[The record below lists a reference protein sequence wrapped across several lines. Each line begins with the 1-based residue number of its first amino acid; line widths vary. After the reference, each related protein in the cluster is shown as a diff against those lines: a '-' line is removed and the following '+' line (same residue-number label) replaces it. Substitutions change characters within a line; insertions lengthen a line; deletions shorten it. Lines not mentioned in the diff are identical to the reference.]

1 MTALS
6 RLPSGTVNPAKGGS
20 ESSVKAKETIVETLT
35 RRVRHYV
42 DIEPDAF
49 EDLSTLPFKLESYR
63 TGEDIIRVGDTVDN
77 VFVIEQGW
85 AIRYRRLE
93 DGRRQILNFML
104 PGDCFDMMAVTAA
117 TADHSVAAATKLQL
131 RRVNARDFLNAIRR
145 NETLATAFWWSV
157 VQEEAILRE
166 QIVRVGR
173 RSARERV
180 SHLLLELNRRI
191 AAIEGELSDII
202 ALPFPQALLGDALGL
217 SVVHISRTLSWL
229 RSEGLIGTTVDG
241 IEIRDRDRLV
251 QLADFNTAYLHLDR
265 LTFDRG

>member
-1 MTALS
+1 M
-6 RLPSGTVNPAKGGS
+6 
-20 ESSVKAKETIVETLT
+20 ESVLETLT

-42 DIEPDAF
+42 DIEPDNFA
-49 EDLSTLPFKLESYR
+49 DLQTLSYKLETYR
-63 TGEDIIRVGDTVDN
+63 TGEDIVRIGDVVDH

-104 PGDCFDMMAVTAA
+104 PGDCFDMMAVTRA
-117 TADHSVAAATKLQL
+117 TADHSVAAATKVQL
-131 RRVNARDFLNAIRR
+131 RRVNARDFLDAIRR

-180 SHLLLELNRRI
+180 AHLLLELNRRVG
-191 AAIEGELSDII
+191 AIEGEMSDVID
-202 ALPFPQALLGDALGL
+202 LPFPQALLGDALGL

-241 IEIRDRDRLV
+241 IEIRDRERLV
-251 QLADFNTAYLHLDR
+251 RLADFNTAYLHLDR
-265 LTFDRG
+265 LSFDMGDSTKVSN

>member
-1 MTALS
+1 M
-6 RLPSGTVNPAKGGS
+6 
-20 ESSVKAKETIVETLT
+20 ETLT

-42 DIEPDAF
+42 DIEPDNFA
-49 EDLSTLPFKLESYR
+49 DLQTLSYKLETFR
-63 TGEDIIRVGDTVDN
+63 TGEDIVRMGDVVKS

-104 PGDCFDMMAVTAA
+104 PGDCFDMMAVTGA

-131 RRVNARDFLNAIRR
+131 RRVNARDFLDAIRR

-180 SHLLLELNRRI
+180 AHLLLELNRRV
-191 AAIEGELSDII
+191 AAIEGKLSDVID
-202 ALPFPQALLGDALGL
+202 LPFPQALLGDALGL

-241 IEIRDRDRLV
+241 IEIRDRERLV
-251 QLADFNTAYLHLDR
+251 RLADFNTSYLHLDR
-265 LTFDRG
+265 LSFGTDAE